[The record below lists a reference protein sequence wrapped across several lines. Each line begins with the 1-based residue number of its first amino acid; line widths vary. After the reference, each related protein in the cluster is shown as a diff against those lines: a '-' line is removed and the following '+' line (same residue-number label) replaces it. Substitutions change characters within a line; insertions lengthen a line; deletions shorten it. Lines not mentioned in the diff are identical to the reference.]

1 LLATLFLPVA
11 ILIDAKDDHVDWDFP
26 WNSWLV
32 YVLIFN
38 TTFLMVGGAYIVST
52 AAYPYSNSILV
63 HRLTKQTNRRF
74 GLEFSR
80 CIDRMTRMIKDCT
93 DN

>member
-1 LLATLFLPVA
+1 
-11 ILIDAKDDHVDWDFP
+11 
-26 WNSWLV
+26 
-32 YVLIFN
+32 
-38 TTFLMVGGAYIVST
+38 MVGGAYIVST

-80 CIDRMTRMIKDCT
+80 CIDRMTRMIQDCT
-93 DN
+93 ENQNSERASNIMEGTDEAIDLNDKKTS